1 MKRESKTKSNFY
13 RCVASSRQR
22 REQKTRD
29 RNIAINI
36 LGQDWSEQSLE
47 CLKTFTA
54 SVFHRRISTRDYSF
68 RIAYTKL

>member
-13 RCVASSRQR
+13 RCVASSWEWS
-22 REQKTRD
+22 EQKTRD

-36 LGQDWSEQSLE
+36 LGQDWSEKWLE

-68 RIAYTKL
+68 RIVRTEL

>member
-22 REQKTRD
+22 SEQKTRD

-36 LGQDWSEQSLE
+36 LGQD
-47 CLKTFTA
+47 
-54 SVFHRRISTRDYSF
+54 
-68 RIAYTKL
+68 